1 MIEFN
6 NIGII
11 GLYDEKSALRKR
23 ILIKK
28 II

>member
-1 MIEFN
+1 MIEYN
-6 NIGII
+6 DIGII
-11 GLYDEKSALRKR
+11 GLYDEKSVLRKR